1 MIHTVVMAGGKGERF
16 WPYSNSK
23 HPKQLLPLVTQ
34 QSMLEDTLKNIRSF
48 SKNTPVRLIVSKNLE
63 KPVKAKTKG
72 MSRVLTLAEPQGRNT
87 AAAVA
92 LAARIIMREDP
103 KGVMLVLTAD
113 HAIRPPKEFS
123 RAMKAATQIASEG
136 NCLVTFGIQPTRP
149 DIGYGYIES
158 KNDSPLDSTQ
168 KARITKNKRDLKIL
182 EVAGFHEKP
191 STEKA
196 RQYVDSGKFFWN
208 SGMFAWRV
216 DYLWE
221 QFCKHMPQTAKAFE
235 AAGDLDPRKR
245 SFKAKLKRIYA
256 AIPDISIDYG
266 ILEKAERIR
275 MVIPEF
281 KWDDIGAWSSL
292 DRLHDADEN
301 GNRAIGETLQLESE
315 GTTCF
320 SDEGLVCTFGVKD
333 LLVVQHGGVTLVVPK
348 THSARLKDLVKKVQ
362 GNKKW
367 EKYL

>member
-1 MIHTVVMAGGKGERF
+1 MIHAVVMAGGKGERF
-16 WPYSNSK
+16 WPYSNSL

-48 SKNTPVRLIVSKNLE
+48 SKTAPVRLVVSKNLE

-92 LAARIIMREDP
+92 LAARLIMREDP

-113 HAIRPPKEFS
+113 HAIRPPKEFA
-123 RAMKAATQIASEG
+123 RAMKAAAQVASDG
-136 NCLVTFGIQPTRP
+136 NCLVTFGIQPTRS
-149 DIGYGYIES
+149 DVGFGYVES
-158 KNDSPLDSTQ
+158 KGDS
-168 KARITKNKRDLKIL
+168 RIKPDKKDLKIL

-191 STEKA
+191 SAEKA
-196 RQYVDSGKFFWN
+196 KQYVDSGKFFWN

-216 DYLWE
+216 DYLWQ
-221 QFCKHMPQTAKAFE
+221 QFQKHMPQTAKAFE
-235 AAGDLDPRKR
+235 AAGDLDPRKA
-245 SFKAKLKRIYA
+245 SFKIKLKRIYA
-256 AIPDISIDYG
+256 SIPDISIDYG

-292 DRLHDADEN
+292 DRLHAADAK

-320 SDEGLVCTFGVKD
+320 SDEGIVCTFGVKD

-348 THSARLKDLVKKVQ
+348 THSARLKDLVKQVQ
-362 GNKKW
+362 ANPKW
-367 EKYL
+367 KKYL